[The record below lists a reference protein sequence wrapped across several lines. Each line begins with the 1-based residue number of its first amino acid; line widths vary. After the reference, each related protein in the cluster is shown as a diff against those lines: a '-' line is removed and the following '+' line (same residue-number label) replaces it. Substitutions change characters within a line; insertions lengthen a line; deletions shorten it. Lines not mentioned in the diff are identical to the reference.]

1 MNKIMISLIA
11 VLYTTAG
18 ICTCTYAQET
28 GSFTDNRDA
37 KVYKTVKI
45 GDQLWMSENL
55 AYKSNNGCWAY
66 DDIEGYVKTYGYL
79 YSWETAKNV
88 CPDGWHLPSDSE
100 FEELSNYLGGPD
112 AAGGKLKEAGT
123 SHWNSP
129 NAGATNSSGF
139 SALSS
144 GRTGDNEMKVYLGL
158 ITYFW
163 SSDDYDDDMAAGR
176 ALYSAKG
183 EFSRYGLNKKDGFS
197 VRCIRDYD

>member
-1 MNKIMISLIA
+1 MISLIA

-28 GSFTDNRDA
+28 DSFTDNRDD

-45 GDQLWMSENL
+45 GDQWWMSENL
-55 AYKSNNGCWAY
+55 AYKSNNGCWVY

-144 GRTGDNEMKVYLGL
+144 GQSDDNEHKMYLGL

-163 SSDDYDDDMAAGR
+163 STDEDDSDNAWGR

-183 EFSRYGLNKKDGFS
+183 EFSRYYSEKICGFS
-197 VRCIRDYD
+197 VRCIRD